1 MRFFAL
7 KGVAEVVGIVMV
19 RERRVLRSFIVDGE
33 GPLPSRLVGVFIVS
47 PRGGLQAVAEAIFRA
62 SVAYKTRVGENSW

>member
-7 KGVAEVVGIVMV
+7 KGVAEVVAIVMV

-33 GPLPSRLVGVFIVS
+33 GPLPSWLVGGVFGCFVWEMEVK
-47 PRGGLQAVAEAIFRA
+47 Q
-62 SVAYKTRVGENSW
+62 

>member
-7 KGVAEVVGIVMV
+7 KGDAEVVGIAMV

-33 GPLPSRLVGVFIVS
+33 GPLPSWLVG
-47 PRGGLQAVAEAIFRA
+47 AV
-62 SVAYKTRVGENSW
+62 